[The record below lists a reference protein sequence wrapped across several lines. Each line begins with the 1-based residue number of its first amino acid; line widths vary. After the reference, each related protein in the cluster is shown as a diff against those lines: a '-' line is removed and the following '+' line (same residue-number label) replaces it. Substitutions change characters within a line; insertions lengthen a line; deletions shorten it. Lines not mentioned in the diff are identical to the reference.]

1 MPKDTAMGGEGSMMH
16 AVNSLKENRK
26 LLKKRK
32 FKSVDDVFGKENS
45 TLLRFKKSSPQDIL
59 RVQKDM
65 QLQKQ
70 RNLKIQV
77 VSFLIT
83 VLIILGIYLLLS

>member
-1 MPKDTAMGGEGSMMH
+1 MGGEGSMMH

-32 FKSVDDVFGKENS
+32 IKSVDDVFGKKNS
-45 TLLRFKKSSPQDIL
+45 TLLSFKKSSPKDIL

-70 RNLKIQV
+70 RNIKIQII
-77 VSFLIT
+77 SFLIM

>member
-1 MPKDTAMGGEGSMMH
+1 MGGEGSMMH
-16 AVNSLKENRK
+16 AVNSVKENRK

-32 FKSVDDVFGKENS
+32 FKSVDDVFGKKDS
-45 TLLRFKKSSPQDIL
+45 TFLSFKKSSPKDIL

-77 VSFLIT
+77 VSFLMT